1 MNTLSM
7 LLSLGGISDFA
18 LGIFAF
24 VLVAITIIL
33 FVIALMDLF
42 KSRLPTNTKLLWLI
56 VILIAPVLGSLI
68 YLLVGRNQRINRDE
82 SA

>member
-1 MNTLSM
+1 MNPLSILLSM
-7 LLSLGGISDFA
+7 GSISDFV
-18 LGIFAF
+18 LGFVAF

-42 KSRLPTNTKLLWLI
+42 KSSLPTNTKLLWLI

-68 YLLVGRNQRINRDE
+68 YLLVGRNQRINRDG